1 MCFAHGDPLER
12 LSSAQ
17 QLAIDLADLLQDLAG
32 SMVVGQQLGG
42 LGVRLL
48 RHVIHLWPQ
57 ARVAHRKIILGTM
70 AWTVG
75 AFASRLATA
84 FVTLDERATQ
94 DGLEWRQLAQKRLA
108 AFAQGGGRLF
118 LHFYRTTYITGLI
131 VFDIGAFFNSFC

>member
-1 MCFAHGDPLER
+1 
-12 LSSAQ
+12 
-17 QLAIDLADLLQDLAG
+17 
-32 SMVVGQQLGG
+32 MVVGQQLGG

-57 ARVAHRKIILGTM
+57 ARVAHRKIILGAM

-75 AFASRLATA
+75 AFAAWLAAA

-94 DGLEWRQLAQKRLA
+94 DGLEWGQLAQKRLA

-118 LHFYRTTYITGLI
+118 LHFYQTTCITGLI
-131 VFDIGAFFNSFC
+131 VLDIGTFFNSFC